1 MLQSVKGIYRQG
13 KIELLET
20 PNNLEESSV
29 IITFLEDKPIQKYA
43 KLMCFGMFTGD
54 YQSTEEDFS
63 FAEFQGDADDHLDWS

>member
-29 IITFLEDKPIQKYA
+29 IITFLEDKPIQKYP
-43 KLMCFGMFTGD
+43 KLMILF
-54 YQSTEEDFS
+54 
-63 FAEFQGDADDHLDWS
+63 LVI